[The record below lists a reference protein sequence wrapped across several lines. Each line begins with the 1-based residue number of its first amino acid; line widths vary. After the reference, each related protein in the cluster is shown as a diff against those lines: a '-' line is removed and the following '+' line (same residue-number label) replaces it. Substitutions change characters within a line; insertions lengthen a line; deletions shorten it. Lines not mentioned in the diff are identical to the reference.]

1 MSATLESITRQAMT
15 LAPEERTELIERLAD
30 SVLPA
35 PPLHPAWRDE
45 LARRAAELDAGR
57 VQAVPAHEVM
67 ARVRALIEQAEPS
80 R

>member
-15 LAPEERTELIERLAD
+15 LAPEERTELIERLVD

-35 PPLHPAWRDE
+35 PPLHPAWQEE
-45 LARRAAELDAGR
+45 LARRVAELDAGQ

-67 ARVRALIEQAEPS
+67 ARVRALIEQSEPS